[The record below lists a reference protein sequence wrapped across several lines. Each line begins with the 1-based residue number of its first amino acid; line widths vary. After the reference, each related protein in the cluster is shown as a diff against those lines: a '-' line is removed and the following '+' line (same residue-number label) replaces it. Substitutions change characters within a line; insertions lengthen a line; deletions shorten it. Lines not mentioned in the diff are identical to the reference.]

1 MQSLHSS
8 STSTPTLGKMPPTN
22 QIGPFMKASYFL
34 TAALTLMV
42 VGCAKGGK
50 KDNVLPIIPKASQ
63 AFSSAEQR
71 CQLVGVFET
80 KEVFVKQ
87 DSKNGVTVVS
97 FHELISEHKYSK
109 ELAKFEGFTLPVF
122 KLRKEVGNQKFKD
135 EIPAFSGSEKIAH
148 QNLSDLSIDGE
159 VTSVVAVLRLNYH
172 MEGSLTQR
180 QTVMSGNKSISDTKT
195 MDLADIKD
203 CEKSEATPL

>member
-1 MQSLHSS
+1 M
-8 STSTPTLGKMPPTN
+8 N
-22 QIGPFMKASYFL
+22 ASYLL

-42 VGCAKGGK
+42 VSCAKGGK

-63 AFSSAEQR
+63 AFSAAEQR

-80 KEVFVKQ
+80 KEVYVKQ

-97 FHELISEHKYSK
+97 FHDLISEHKYSR

-122 KLRKEVGNQKFKD
+122 KLRKESVSLKKD
-135 EIPAFSGSEKIAH
+135 EIPAFSGSEKITH
-148 QNLSDLSIDGE
+148 QNLSDLSIEGE

-172 MEGSLTQR
+172 MEGTLTQR
-180 QTVMSGNKSISDTKT
+180 QTVMNGNKSVSTT
-195 MDLADIKD
+195 NTTDLADIKG